1 MKNKLFVIIIPI
13 LFICFD
19 VLTGWVKAF
28 ASGTT
33 DSSIMRK
40 GLYHKLGEVLAI
52 GFGLACEFAYP
63 YIGITIEIPL
73 ASGIATYIVLME
85 TASIVENLS
94 IISPR
99 LAKTLEKFFDP
110 KKIPPEVRGAHEKDE
125 DESADSD

>member
-40 GLYHKLGEVLAI
+40 GLYHKLG
-52 GFGLACEFAYP
+52 
-63 YIGITIEIPL
+63 
-73 ASGIATYIVLME
+73 
-85 TASIVENLS
+85 
-94 IISPR
+94 
-99 LAKTLEKFFDP
+99 
-110 KKIPPEVRGAHEKDE
+110 
-125 DESADSD
+125 